1 MGISLRE
8 SNLHACSLMFNTL
21 NMDLSFMQLNQL
33 YTSINPIPLPV
44 TFQIDY
50 ITTPETISE

>member
-21 NMDLSFMQLNQL
+21 NMDLSFMQLNQFI
-33 YTSINPIPLPV
+33 YQHQSNPTSGH
-44 TFQIDY
+44 FQIDY
-50 ITTPETISE
+50 ITTPGNNF